1 MLYCTS
7 TGEGADKSHSCLD
20 KKIVCYYKLTVT
32 KYKAAC
38 QQVFCLCAA
47 MYLTMDAN
55 FQQKNYVILF
65 TLLQNIPLTMKQ
77 FD

>member
-1 MLYCTS
+1 
-7 TGEGADKSHSCLD
+7 
-20 KKIVCYYKLTVT
+20 
-32 KYKAAC
+32 
-38 QQVFCLCAA
+38 

-77 FD
+77 FDWLIIKKNRKLEAFYKSSVYNIVIEKEKNNLE